1 MLYVDL
7 WGARRKGD
15 SAKAAIGRLRR
26 HPAIVGELL
35 ALLEVLD
42 DRAHV
47 LTRQIQDARE
57 FPLTL
62 HARYSQDEA
71 LAAVGASTPEAPRHI
86 REGVFRDRQSGTDL
100 FFVTLQ
106 KSDREFSPSTRYRDF
121 AISPTLFHW
130 ESQSTTSVNSI
141 TGRRYQSATAQP
153 LLFVRRTKRT
163 DAGLAAAFTYLG
175 PATYVRHEGSLP
187 MAITWQLRHA
197 MLAELYEEAAVAA
210 V

>member
-1 MLYVDL
+1 
-7 WGARRKGD
+7 
-15 SAKAAIGRLRR
+15 
-26 HPAIVGELL
+26 
-35 ALLEVLD
+35 LLEVLD